1 MDGLEPDGRA
11 LPRVYEHQVQSHAS
25 AIFVLR
31 ASSSRMVLANDTVHA
46 WPLRYLPD
54 SVPGSGQGFGLLALY
69 KMTLGWFAV

>member
-1 MDGLEPDGRA
+1 
-11 LPRVYEHQVQSHAS
+11 
-25 AIFVLR
+25 
-31 ASSSRMVLANDTVHA
+31 MVLANDTVHA